1 KKKKSVKEGAQ
12 TLQIQFFSPVQPF
25 YFHSLCSPPFYCF
38 PLKETEAMLTIIIH
52 KNNDLTR
59 MPLLQPI
66 TPVSRETK
74 NASKK
79 YMESSV

>member
-1 KKKKSVKEGAQ
+1 M
-12 TLQIQFFSPVQPF
+12 
-25 YFHSLCSPPFYCF
+25 
-38 PLKETEAMLTIIIH
+38 KETEAMLTIIIH